1 LVEIVSEILQAALD
15 FYDAGVSVV
24 PASMNGTKAPITSW
38 KQYQVTRADREQL
51 QAWFSGN
58 ATGIGIITGAVS
70 GNLEMLELEGRAVNG
85 GLLDEAKEIAFNSGL
100 GQLWDILSNGY
111 VEFTPSGGLHWLYR
125 IADEPVPGN
134 TKLARRPGENDTI
147 EVLAETRGEGGFVV
161 TSPSFGSVHPS
172 GQPWVLLKGSPALIP
187 MLSMEERN
195 ALHDIFRALDS
206 MPHKE
211 QVVQNLSQNVQNAT
225 GEKPGDDFN
234 ERGKWE
240 DILIN
245 WKKVFTSN
253 GVTYW
258 RRPNKSEGISAT
270 TGRNDGDN
278 LYVFT
283 TSTSFEAEK
292 PYSKFA
298 AFAHL
303 NHGDDYSAA
312 AKALRAMGYGS
323 QSSSSLSSLPSLS
336 ELTIEASKPNLSV
349 VPDIDSDHVE
359 QARQRSSWY
368 PKPLDLTGEIEEPA
382 PEFLARNDGHRLF
395 YKGKINALLGES
407 ESGKTWVA
415 LHAVAQ
421 ALQVALKVIYI
432 DFEDSGKGI
441 LSRLRALG
449 VEDEK
454 LVNLTYANPDQN
466 LTLDERIDLVDALME
481 IQPELIVVDGVN
493 AAMTLLNLDL
503 TSNRDATFFSQQL
516 LKPLAL
522 SGAGVITIDHVTKS
536 KEGRGNY
543 AIGAQAKRADINGAA
558 IMVEVVQPFGRGMT
572 GELILKV
579 TKDRP
584 GRVREVS
591 KEAKFAGRV
600 LLQSTA
606 EGSVSMVIEAPQMA
620 QSKTRPT
627 HLMEK
632 VSRLLEGSAT
642 PLSKNAVERGVE
654 GRREWVFIAIQLLID
669 EKFIAIENGARN
681 ALNLR
686 LLKPFREADNGVGSI
701 EAFDWNEVDHA

>member
-1 LVEIVSEILQAALD
+1 VIEILQAALD

-24 PASMNGTKAPITSW
+24 PAAMNGTKAPITSW

-51 QAWFSGN
+51 QAWFAGN
-58 ATGIGIITGAVS
+58 QTGIGIITGAVS

-85 GLLDEAKEIAFNSGL
+85 GLLDEAREIAHSSGL
-100 GQLWDILSNGY
+100 GELWEIISNGY

-161 TSPSFGSVHPS
+161 TSPSHGATHPS

-195 ALHDIFRALDS
+195 AVHDIFKALDR

-211 QVVQNLSQNVQNAT
+211 QVVQNLSQSVQNST

-234 ERGKWE
+234 AKAQWS
-240 DILIN
+240 DILID
-245 WKKVFTSN
+245 WKQVFTSN

-258 RRPNKSEGISAT
+258 RRPGKTTGISAT

-303 NHGDDYSAA
+303 HHNGDFSSAA
-312 AKALRAMGYGS
+312 KDLRSKGFG
-323 QSSSSLSSLPSLS
+323 SSSLPNLPNISDLIQQNS
-336 ELTIEASKPNLSV
+336 QPNLTI
-349 VPDIDSDHVE
+349 VPDLDADHVE
-359 QARQRSSWY
+359 ESRQRSSWY
-368 PKPLDLTGEIEEPA
+368 PRPLDLTGEIEEPA

-449 VEDEK
+449 LEDEK
-454 LVNLTYANPDQN
+454 LMNLTYANPDQN

-591 KEAKFAGRV
+591 KEAKYAGRV

-606 EGSVSMVIEAPQMA
+606 EGTVKMVVEAPQMA

-627 HLMEK
+627 HLMES
-632 VSRLLEGSAT
+632 VSKLLEASYT
-642 PLSKNAVERGVE
+642 PLSKSAVIKEIKGKT
-654 GRREWVFIAIQLLID
+654 EWVMVAIQSLID
-669 EKFIAIENGARN
+669 EKFVGIENGSRN
-681 ALNLR
+681 SLNLKSLR
-686 LLKPFREADNGVGSI
+686 PYRESDDGMAGIST
-701 EAFDWNEVDHA
+701 FDWSDVDHA

>member
-1 LVEIVSEILQAALD
+1 MSEILQAALD
-15 FYDAGVSVV
+15 FFDAGVSVV

-51 QAWFSGN
+51 QSWFGGN

-85 GLLDEAKEIAFNSGL
+85 GLLDEAREIAHSSGL
-100 GQLWDILSNGY
+100 GDLWEIISNGY

-161 TSPSFGSVHPS
+161 TAPSYGATHPS

-195 ALHDIFRALDS
+195 AVHAIFKALDR

-211 QVVQNLSQNVQNAT
+211 QVVQNLSQSVQNIT

-234 ERGKWE
+234 AKAQWS
-240 DILIN
+240 DILTE
-245 WKKVFTSN
+245 WKQVFTSN

-258 RRPNKSEGISAT
+258 RRPGKTTGISAT

-283 TSTSFEAEK
+283 TSTTFEAEK

-303 NHGDDYSAA
+303 HHNGDFSSAA
-312 AKALRAMGYGS
+312 KDLRSQGYGS
-323 QSSSSLSSLPSLS
+323 SSLPNLPSLS
-336 ELTIEASKPNLSV
+336 DLIGNNSAPNLTV
-349 VPDIDSDHVE
+349 VPDLDADHVE
-359 QARQRSSWY
+359 EVRTRSSWY
-368 PKPLDLTGEIEEPA
+368 AKPLDLTGETEEAA

-421 ALQVALKVIYI
+421 SLQVAQRVIYI

-449 VEDEK
+449 IEDEK
-454 LVNLTYANPDQN
+454 FSNLIYANPDQN
-466 LTLDERIDLVDALME
+466 LTLEERLDLVDSLNE
-481 IQPELIVVDGVN
+481 FQPELIVVDGVN

-516 LKPLAL
+516 LRPLAL

-591 KEAKFAGRV
+591 KEAKYAGRV
-600 LLQSTA
+600 LLKSSA
-606 EGSVSMVIEAPQMA
+606 EGTVKMVVEAPQMA

-632 VSRLLEGSAT
+632 ISRLLEASQS
-642 PLSKNAVERGVE
+642 PLSKSAVLKEIKGKT
-654 GRREWVFIAIQLLID
+654 EWVMVAIQCLID
-669 EKFIAIENGARN
+669 EKFVGIENGSRN
-681 ALNLR
+681 ALNLKSLR
-686 LLKPFREADNGVGSI
+686 SYRETDDGSAGIGSFNWEEADLG
-701 EAFDWNEVDHA
+701 

>member
-1 LVEIVSEILQAALD
+1 MGEVLQAALD
-15 FYDAGVSVV
+15 FHDAGVSVI
-24 PASMNGTKAPITSW
+24 PAREDGSKAPITNW

-51 QAWFSGN
+51 QAWFAGN
-58 ATGIGIITGAVS
+58 ATGIGIVTGAVS

-85 GLLDEAKEIAFNSGL
+85 GLLDEAKEIAINSGL
-100 GQLWDILSNGY
+100 GDLWDVISNGY

-161 TSPSFGSVHPS
+161 TSPSHGSVHPS

-195 ALHDIFRALDS
+195 AIHSIFRSLDS

-211 QVVQNLSQNVQNAT
+211 QVVQNLSQSVQSST

-303 NHGDDYSAA
+303 NHQGDFSAA
-312 AKALRAMGYGS
+312 AKALRAMGYGT
-323 QSSSSLSSLPSLS
+323 QSSSLPSISNL
-336 ELTIEASKPNLSV
+336 IESNATPNLTV
-349 VPDIDSDHVE
+349 VPDLDADHVE
-359 QARQRSSWY
+359 EARQRSSWY
-368 PKPLDLTGEIEEPA
+368 PKPLDLTGAIEEPA

-449 VEDEK
+449 LEDEK
-454 LVNLTYANPDQN
+454 LMNLTYANPDQN

-493 AAMTLLNLDL
+493 AAMTLMNLDL

-591 KEAKFAGRV
+591 KEAKYAGRV

-606 EGSVSMVIEAPQMA
+606 EGSVEMVVEAPQMS

-632 VSRLLEGSAT
+632 VSKLLEASPT
-642 PLSKNAVERGVE
+642 PLSKNAVEKSIDGKA
-654 GRREWVFIAIQLLID
+654 EWVRVACQILID
-669 EKFIAIENGARN
+669 EKYIGIENGARN
-681 ALNLR
+681 SLNLK
-686 LLKPFREADNGVGSI
+686 LLKPFREVSAI
-701 EAFDWNEVDHA
+701 EAFDWHEAIN